1 MSEELETDVEFACK
15 LLDRDVQEDYRDEWT
30 RLLMRQK
37 EEMRQAPI
45 SVVMFRL
52 QEQWLALSTDAF
64 KEVCEVRPIHTLP
77 HRSNNLLLGL
87 VNIRG
92 QLRTCVA
99 LDKMLEIEEVEDL
112 HRTNEAVY
120 QRLVVLEDQTDR
132 WVFPADE
139 VHGISHFEQS
149 DVHNVPVTVSKS
161 TANFLKGMLE
171 HDGKHMGFIDEELM
185 FSGLRRVIK

>member
-1 MSEELETDVEFACK
+1 MSKKEETDVEFACK
-15 LLDRDVQEDYRDEWT
+15 LLDREVQEDYKTEWT
-30 RLLMRQK
+30 ELLMRKK
-37 EEMRQAPI
+37 EELRTAPI

-52 QEQWLALSTDAF
+52 QQQWLALSTTAF

-77 HRSNNLLLGL
+77 HRSNNLLLGV

-99 LDKMLEIEEVEDL
+99 LGKMLEIEDAVAAKEA
-112 HRTNEAVY
+112 NETCY
-120 QRLVVLEDQTDR
+120 QRLIVLENESDR

-171 HDGKHMGFIDEELM
+171 RDGKHMGFIDEELM